1 MGTPSSPVP
10 GTPPP
15 RVPECDAEVQ
25 PQGAAQPREHP
36 EDSRKREAP
45 EAPAELPSAGGAEQQ
60 AEEEEEVGEGSS
72 TESSRD
78 AGRDPEGGNHGGTR
92 SGYRDIESQVRRDQV
107 DRDPETGRLGDKDLE
122 EPET

>member
-1 MGTPSSPVP
+1 MGTPSSLVP

-25 PQGAAQPREHP
+25 PQGAAQPREHSKDP
-36 EDSRKREAP
+36 REQEVP
-45 EAPAELPSAGGAEQQ
+45 EAPAELPSTEGAEQQ

-78 AGRDPEGGNHGGTR
+78 AGRDSEGGNHGGTW
-92 SGYRDIESQVRRDQV
+92 SGYRDIESQVRKTR
-107 DRDPETGRLGDKDLE
+107 
-122 EPET
+122 

>member
-1 MGTPSSPVP
+1 MGTPSSLVP

-25 PQGAAQPREHP
+25 LQGAAQPREHSKDP
-36 EDSRKREAP
+36 REQEVP
-45 EAPAELPSAGGAEQQ
+45 EAPAELPSTEGAEQQ

-78 AGRDPEGGNHGGTR
+78 AGRDSEGGNHGGTW
-92 SGYRDIESQVRRDQV
+92 SGYRDIESQVRKTR
-107 DRDPETGRLGDKDLE
+107 
-122 EPET
+122 